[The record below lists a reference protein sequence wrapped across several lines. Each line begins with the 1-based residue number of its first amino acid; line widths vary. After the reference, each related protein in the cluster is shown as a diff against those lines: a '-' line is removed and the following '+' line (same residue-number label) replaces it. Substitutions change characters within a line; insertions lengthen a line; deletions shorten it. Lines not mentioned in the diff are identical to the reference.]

1 MKKMI
6 MFFAAF
12 LLLMVFLSVAAFAQ
26 NNNITQG
33 KSYMKMK
40 TMKIENGD
48 TIVTEK
54 EYSGDGN
61 MDIEDSITDNG
72 FGNFH
77 FNMFNGA
84 ADSSFFKN
92 FSGMENMQNMF
103 KDFNLGMNEN
113 FFENFNFPEFN
124 KSFDVDS
131 IIKEFNFNDSNSYF
145 PSLRNNKM
153 IIKSFKDDD
162 SETADSTDKT
172 KPGMDIQIF
181 GKDENGNQITYN
193 KKITIRDYTD
203 NSSKNNDNEIQV
215 DVFPNP
221 SDNYFNVSFQLDPK
235 NKTIITIND
244 INGKQL
250 QKEIID
256 KESGLY
262 TRQFDM
268 KDFSKG
274 VYFINIK
281 QGKNVVSKQII
292 IE

>member
-6 MFFAAF
+6 LFFAAF
-12 LLLMVFLSVAAFAQ
+12 LLLMVFLPVMASAQ

-61 MDIEDSITDNG
+61 MNIKDSITDNG

-77 FNMFNGA
+77 FNIFNGT

-92 FSGMENMQNMF
+92 FSGLENMQNMF

-113 FFENFNFPEFN
+113 IFKSFNFPEFN

-172 KPGMDIQIF
+172 KSGMDAQIF
-181 GKDENGNQITYN
+181 GKDENDNQITYN
-193 KKITIRDYTD
+193 KKITIQDYTD
-203 NSSKNNDNEIQV
+203 NSSKNNGSEIQI

-221 SDNYFNVSFQLDPK
+221 SDSYFNVSFQLDPK
-235 NKTIITIND
+235 DKTIITIND

-281 QGKNVVSKQII
+281 QGKRSVSKQII